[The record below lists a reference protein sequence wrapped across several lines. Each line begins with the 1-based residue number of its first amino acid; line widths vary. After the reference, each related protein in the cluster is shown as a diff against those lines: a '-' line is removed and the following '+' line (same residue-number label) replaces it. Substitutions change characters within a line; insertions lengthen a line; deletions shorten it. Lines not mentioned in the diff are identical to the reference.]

1 MAEYIALKRMQV
13 HELDEEGEPRVGDDG
28 RPILRK
34 LAPGDPIPE
43 AEHWSNLWR
52 EVKSG
57 RVGLKG
63 TALAGIAL
71 ADSMRRDPDRAR
83 PIRDSR
89 PKEKGAKRKKAADRP
104 RSRMPIEMA
113 EPEQPVADVAPRSAG
128 VDPGVEG

>member
-13 HELDEEGEPRVGDDG
+13 HELDEEGEPRVGENG

-43 AEHWSNLWR
+43 AEHWNNLWR
-52 EVKSG
+52 EVKAG
-57 RVGLKG
+57 RVGMKG

-71 ADSMRRDPDRAR
+71 ADGMRRNPDRAPR
-83 PIRDSR
+83 ARAKSD
-89 PKEKGAKRKKAADRP
+89 KGAKRKAAQRP
-104 RSRMPIEMA
+104 RSRVKQGIEMA

-128 VDPGVEG
+128 VDPDQE